1 VKKSF
6 FIGSISLEPATC
18 QLPASSHKPADPISK
33 ASARRAT
40 TVVPVSALTFEW
52 HALLN
57 LGERFGVRAE
67 GLSIG
72 VREGFGLI
80 AARPDKRGTRLSKLL
95 QMVAHGVLPSE
106 IQDRTIQGI
115 WLAFRKIASASSSAS
130 SPLRRASAR
139 NSLSV

>member
-1 VKKSF
+1 M
-6 FIGSISLEPATC
+6 SLA
-18 QLPASSHKPADPISK
+18 L
-33 ASARRAT
+33 R
-40 TVVPVSALTFEW
+40 PVSALTLSGM
-52 HALLN
+52 ALLN